1 MLFLSKFAVKYII
14 YILKS
19 LVKTYNTK
27 NINHLYKKNKNII
40 LLTTGKYKN
49 TNVIINTD
57 GRIAQHVNTSN
68 GANIDNDII

>member
-14 YILKS
+14 HVLKL

-40 LLTTGKYKN
+40 LTTGKYKN

-57 GRIAQHVNTSN
+57 GMIAQHVNTSN